1 MSWKD
6 TISKNLIKSDDI
18 NTNEEVKPNNI
29 RCYNC
34 SDDMNYKHYISC
46 DGRCFFCWQCF
57 ETQHINE
64 ENKTIEGHHVTCNKY
79 YDCDECNETTIGKE
93 DKHNYIDFID
103 NDFPDDSFI
112 FDKDINT
119 NIKYNNK
126 YYHYECFCK
135 FLGKDYMKLVCN
147 KCKIYCKDI
156 NNMRDIN
163 DNPGT
168 IEQINVCI
176 KCYDNTDIRKCYNNY
191 YDNNACKGERV
202 IMKCYYY
209 GLCKTY
215 SHGCIRCNKS
225 DCIKEYCDWCR

>member
-6 TISKNLIKSDDI
+6 TINKNLIKSEDI

-46 DGRCFFCWQCF
+46 DGRCYFCWQCC
-57 ETQHINE
+57 EIQHINE

-79 YDCDECNETTIGKE
+79 YDCVECNETTIGKE
-93 DKHNYIDFID
+93 DKHNYIDFVD

-156 NNMRDIN
+156 NNMRNIYNKKYDLD
-163 DNPGT
+163 DNR
-168 IEQINVCI
+168 IYVCV
-176 KCYDNTDIRKCYNNY
+176 KCYDKTDIY
-191 YDNNACKGERV
+191 
-202 IMKCYYY
+202 KCYYNEHAGKY
-209 GLCKTY
+209 PILICCERFGKY
-215 SHGCIRCNKS
+215 NYANGCEICIK
-225 DCIKEYCDWCR
+225 DDWIKEYCDSCR